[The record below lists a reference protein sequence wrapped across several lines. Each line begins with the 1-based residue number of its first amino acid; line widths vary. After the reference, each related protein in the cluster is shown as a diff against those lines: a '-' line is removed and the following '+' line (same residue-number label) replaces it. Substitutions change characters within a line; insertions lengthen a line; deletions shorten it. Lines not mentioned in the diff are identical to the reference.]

1 MVSRPLRAL
10 CAFAA
15 VSLFLGGVAG
25 LVVAPGAL
33 YTVALLAA
41 ALLAMPAMFG
51 GKKPQEH
58 DLAHIDEHLHRFRS
72 AMFLCFAAAMVVY
85 AFVISARRAASEDL
99 LQQLASLGVSLWV
112 VGFVLLFFAMY
123 YRAQRRLVT
132 GNGSESTYNPPR

>member
-33 YTVALLAA
+33 YTVALFVA
-41 ALLAMPAMFG
+41 ALLALPAMFG

-58 DLAHIDEHLHRFRS
+58 DLARIDEHLHRFRS
-72 AMFLCFAAAMVVY
+72 AMFLCFAAATAVY
-85 AFVISARRAASEDL
+85 AFVIGVRSSASEAL
-99 LQQLASLGVSLWV
+99 LQQLASLGVSLWI
-112 VGFVLLFFAMY
+112 VGFVLIFFVAY
-123 YRAQRRLVT
+123 YRSQRQLATR
-132 GNGSESTYNPPR
+132 